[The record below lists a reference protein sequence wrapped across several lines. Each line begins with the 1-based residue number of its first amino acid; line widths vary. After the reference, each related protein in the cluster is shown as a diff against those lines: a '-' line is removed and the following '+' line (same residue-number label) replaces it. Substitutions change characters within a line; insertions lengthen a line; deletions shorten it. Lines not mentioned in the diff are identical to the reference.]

1 MRRRSYPLTH
11 NGVHLIK
18 HSCWQTTNVMK
29 CDSCDPTGPICLHLG
44 AVLSSPCSNRPVG
57 IWGQDTLAQGC
68 PLRPQDSGRA
78 ASWEGLLAA
87 CDLTQI
93 LSTLGLIWTGV
104 LDTFPS
110 LSGSDSPRKKD
121 QALVGGG
128 RVFPGLWPAR
138 SCLRDLN
145 PPLKAGRHLARP
157 HGCGTGVRM
166 SVGERGQWLWSS
178 GLGVREGTHHGRM
191 GAALFEQSFRE
202 NKVKHFFS
210 QSVLKVSLIVRKG
223 RL

>member
-44 AVLSSPCSNRPVG
+44 AVLSSPCSNRPAG

-68 PLRPQDSGRA
+68 PLCPQDSGRA

-121 QALVGGG
+121 PALVEGEG
-128 RVFPGLWPAR
+128 VFGTLA
-138 SCLRDLN
+138 STFM
-145 PPLKAGRHLARP
+145 LKG
-157 HGCGTGVRM
+157 
-166 SVGERGQWLWSS
+166 
-178 GLGVREGTHHGRM
+178 
-191 GAALFEQSFRE
+191 FEST
-202 NKVKHFFS
+202 S
-210 QSVLKVSLIVRKG
+210 QSRTALGKATRMWRRRACVCGGAGAVALVKRSWDQRG
-223 RL
+223 YTSRQDGSCSF

>member
-44 AVLSSPCSNRPVG
+44 AVLSSPCSNRPAG

-68 PLRPQDSGRA
+68 PLCPQDSGRA

-104 LDTFPS
+104 LDPFPS

-121 QALVGGG
+121 PALVEGEG
-128 RVFPGLWPAR
+128 VFGTLA
-138 SCLRDLN
+138 STFM
-145 PPLKAGRHLARP
+145 LKG
-157 HGCGTGVRM
+157 
-166 SVGERGQWLWSS
+166 
-178 GLGVREGTHHGRM
+178 
-191 GAALFEQSFRE
+191 FEST
-202 NKVKHFFS
+202 S
-210 QSVLKVSLIVRKG
+210 QSRTALGEATRMWHRRACVCGGAGAVALVKQSWGQRG
-223 RL
+223 YTSRQDGSCSF